1 MVKNFLVQEM
11 QEMPMKSGWRIVFH
25 MCLCNATLFHVA
37 QYSEARV
44 HLNGKELPGLGDA
57 GDAPKIWLEDRVS
70 YVPL

>member
-1 MVKNFLVQEM
+1 
-11 QEMPMKSGWRIVFH
+11 

-44 HLNGKELPGLGDA
+44 HLNGKELPGSGDA